1 MLRNH
6 TLGTIE
12 IPEDVWW
19 SDEFA
24 WNAIAQETDYS
35 LTGALIVHVGARQAG
50 RQITLA
56 SNPAGGGWVPRATV
70 LALRAQRAMP
80 DERFTL
86 TLADGR
92 QFIVMHDNARA
103 FDAAPVRPACDL
115 TAASNYRI
123 TLPLIEV

>member
-6 TLGTIE
+6 TLGAIQ

-24 WNAIAQETDYS
+24 WSAVEQSTEYS
-35 LTGALIVHVGARQAG
+35 LTGALIVHVGLRSSG

-56 SNPAGGGWVPRATV
+56 SNPNGGWVERSVV
-70 LALRAQRAMP
+70 LALQAQRAMP
-80 DERFTL
+80 DERFIL